1 MARGWEQARQ
11 FFGSVRV
18 RITFAAAGLVAVGL
32 AAASF
37 GLVRSVHASLLSG
50 IQNTN
55 REQLSM
61 VARQLEAG
69 RAPNQVNF
77 PSDPGE
83 GGAPS
88 MFLVAPDGTIVG
100 VGVAP
105 VPVPRDSLPSF
116 NQSVRDQ
123 QRIATQQGDS
133 TLIAERSIGDVNRTV
148 HSITDDLLLGVPLL
162 VAAIAMLA
170 WYLTGRALRPVELI
184 RAEAAS
190 ITGSTMHRRVP
201 EPDTSDEVGRL
212 AHTMNAMLDRLEESF
227 DAPAPVRRRRVA
239 RAAQPGRGDPRPA
252 RGRAAPRR
260 RGGLAPYRPPGPR
273 RGPAPRGRGRRAARA
288 GPRRG
293 GGPGEPGRGG
303 PRRPGPRGDD
313 PGAARADRHVAR
325 VSAGRV
331 LGNPRQLSRVVR
343 NLLDNAS
350 SHARSRAAVAVSTG
364 EGSVWLVVD
373 DDGPGIPAEDRERVF
388 DRFTRLDE
396 GRGRAG
402 GGAGLGLAMVRAIA
416 EGHGGSVRNRRGPAG
431 RHAVRGPPAECGGE
445 RLVG

>member
-50 IQNTN
+50 IENTN

-100 VGVAP
+100 VGVAQ

-116 NQSVRDQ
+116 NESVRAQ

-162 VAAIAMLA
+162 VAAIAALA

-212 AHTMNAMLDRLEESF
+212 AHTMNAMLDRLEESSTRQRQF
-227 DAPAPVRRRRVA
+227 VADASHELRSPVAAIRAQLEVALRRGDQADWPRIARRVLDEDQRLEGAVGELLELARVEEEAPANPVEVDVDDLVLEETTRV
-239 RAAQPGRGDPRPA
+239 RPV
-252 RGRAAPRR
+252 PI
-260 RGGLAPYRPPGPR
+260 
-273 RGPAPRGRGRRAARA
+273 
-288 GPRRG
+288 
-293 GGPGEPGRGG
+293 
-303 PRRPGPRGDD
+303 DTS
-313 PGAARADRHVAR
+313 R

-331 LGNPRQLSRVVR
+331 VGNPRQLSRVVR

-416 EGHGGSVRNRRGPAG
+416 EGHGGSVHIDEAPLGGARFV
-431 RHAVRGPPAECGGE
+431 VRLPSAEASGS
-445 RLVG
+445 

>member
-1 MARGWEQARQ
+1 M
-11 FFGSVRV
+11 
-18 RITFAAAGLVAVGL
+18 TFAAAGLVAVGL

-50 IQNTN
+50 IENTN

-100 VGVAP
+100 VGVAQ

-116 NQSVRDQ
+116 NESVRAQ

-162 VAAIAMLA
+162 VAAIAALA

-190 ITGSTMHRRVP
+190 ITGSTIHRRVP

-212 AHTMNAMLDRLEESF
+212 AHTMNAMLDRLEESSTRQRQF
-227 DAPAPVRRRRVA
+227 VADASHELRSPVAAIRAQLEVALRRGDQADWPRIARRVLDEDQRLEGAVGELLELARVEEEAPANPVEVDVDDLVLEETTRV
-239 RAAQPGRGDPRPA
+239 RPV
-252 RGRAAPRR
+252 PI
-260 RGGLAPYRPPGPR
+260 
-273 RGPAPRGRGRRAARA
+273 
-288 GPRRG
+288 
-293 GGPGEPGRGG
+293 
-303 PRRPGPRGDD
+303 DTS
-313 PGAARADRHVAR
+313 R

-416 EGHGGSVRNRRGPAG
+416 EGHGGSVYIDEAPLGGARFV
-431 RHAVRGPPAECGGE
+431 VRLPSAEASGS
-445 RLVG
+445 